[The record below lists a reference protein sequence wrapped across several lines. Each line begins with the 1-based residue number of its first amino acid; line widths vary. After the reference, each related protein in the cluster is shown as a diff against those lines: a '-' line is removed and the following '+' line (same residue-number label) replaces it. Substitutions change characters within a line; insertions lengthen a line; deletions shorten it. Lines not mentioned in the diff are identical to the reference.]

1 MTSKK
6 KRTENRRIQLEK
18 ESEAREV
25 RGSSLSFAKE
35 TRKGESLLK
44 LDSLKSRTLGSSNW
58 FVKLASWT
66 LYGLGLLLVVV
77 AVAGILYRF
86 KVVFFPK
93 RKESWRKLVADLSLA
108 KEKMI
113 GFLTFMV
120 RNFGKRG
127 NYEGDMF
134 DWR

>member
-25 RGSSLSFAKE
+25 RGSLLSFAKE

-77 AVAGILYRF
+77 AGAAF
-86 KVVFFPK
+86 SP
-93 RKESWRKLVADLSLA
+93 LA
-108 KEKMI
+108 P
-113 GFLTFMV
+113 
-120 RNFGKRG
+120 
-127 NYEGDMF
+127 
-134 DWR
+134 